1 MINRHN
7 CDTISNEPFI
17 EPHFYNLEKLG
28 TTDSGL
34 GAAASPDPP
43 SWPNGAS
50 NTLTGAIKYP
60 PPASFYNLIADKP
73 GPESHVPAFSHPT
86 PGMLSAALQGN
97 LPPVSHQPPTP
108 PRTPQGNKFDAEARP
123 GQGAG
128 LMPKMPSLFALQG
141 LQHQMLS
148 GGGAKPGP
156 SLHQPLTSQL
166 NKQGLQGKQI
176 LHLPTLIC
184 PNLQKKDF

>member
-1 MINRHN
+1 M
-7 CDTISNEPFI
+7 
-17 EPHFYNLEKLG
+17 EKLG
-28 TTDSGL
+28 TTDSEL

-60 PPASFYNLIADKP
+60 PPASFYNLIAADKP
-73 GPESHVPAFSHPT
+73 GTESSHVPAFSHPT

-108 PRTPQGNKFDAEARP
+108 PRTPQGNKFDAEARGG
-123 GQGAG
+123 GQGGPGAG

-148 GGGAKPGP
+148 GGGGAKPGP

-184 PNLQKKDF
+184 PNLQKKNF